1 MSTAIV
7 LVAVAA
13 ALGVGLVVFGTVR
26 SQQSSAPEDS
36 VRATYRTLADVREQ
50 LRRRFESTGTP
61 VWIASEQVPSRLR
74 RDLVSADIELR
85 PYEFRL
91 IQAGFAVVFAIVGLL
106 RFGLGIE
113 FVVLAAIGY
122 LLLARYLRNRRA
134 HPLRQFNSG
143 LPRAMELIANSMKA
157 GQSVAQSLTAVT
169 DNAGPPVSDEFA
181 LARREIELGASIES
195 AMNNMVKRIGSNDL
209 RLMVMVITIQ
219 RSIGGDLP
227 AILATLADTMRQR
240 EEMRAE
246 VMAATAQSRASA
258 VIITLLPIV
267 AAVLL
272 YFVVSDYFRPMLVN
286 PLGWVMLGLA
296 AVLLFVGNPLNLD
309 PAGLQT
315 LRIAAAAGLGAI
327 GTAVGMFIGTP
338 FATGLALVI
347 GVALG
352 FYLPVFWLDQLVR
365 DRRTELEASLPNA
378 LDVVAISMEAGLGL
392 DRALEQLVRHQDDSL
407 TLLVARALREIQLGR
422 PRAEALEEMADAT
435 GIEEFT
441 SLVRGIL
448 YAERTGV
455 PIARTIAAHAAQM
468 RVKRRLK
475 IRTEAA
481 RASLKILIPTVGCVF
496 PTLWLI
502 LLGPALI
509 VVLTLGSK

>member
-13 ALGVGLVVFGTVR
+13 A
-26 SQQSSAPEDS
+26 
-36 VRATYRTLADVREQ
+36 
-50 LRRRFESTGTP
+50 
-61 VWIASEQVPSRLR
+61 
-74 RDLVSADIELR
+74 
-85 PYEFRL
+85 
-91 IQAGFAVVFAIVGLL
+91 
-106 RFGLGIE
+106 
-113 FVVLAAIGY
+113 IGY
-122 LLLARYLRNRRA
+122 VLPSLYLRNRRG
-134 HPLRQFNSG
+134 HRLRQFDAN

-181 LARREIELGASIES
+181 LARREIELGASLES
-195 AMNNMVKRIGSNDL
+195 ALNNMVKRIGSNDL

-219 RSIGGDLP
+219 RSVGGDLP
-227 AILATLADTMRQR
+227 AILITLADTMRQR
-240 EEMRAE
+240 EEMRSE
-246 VMAATAQSRASA
+246 IMAATAQSRASA
-258 VIITLLPIV
+258 LIITLLPIV
-267 AAVLL
+267 AALL
-272 YFVVSDYFRPMLVN
+272 MYFIVQDYFRPMLTN
-286 PLGWVMLGLA
+286 PIGWVMLVLA
-296 AVLLFVGNPLNLD
+296 GFLLFAGNPLSLD
-309 PAGLQT
+309 PASLQT
-315 LRIAAAAGLGAI
+315 LRIAAAAAFGAI
-327 GTAVGMFIGTP
+327 GTAIGMFLGTP
-338 FATGLALVI
+338 FAIGIALLG
-347 GVALG
+347 GVAVG
-352 FYLPVFWLDQLVR
+352 FYLPVLWLDQLVR
-365 DRRTELEASLPNA
+365 DRRSELEASLPNA

-422 PRAEALEEMADAT
+422 PRPDALEEMAQAT
-435 GIEEFT
+435 GVDDFA

-481 RASLKILIPTVGCVF
+481 RASLKILLPTVGCVF
-496 PTLWLI
+496 PTLWLV

-509 VVLTLGSK
+509 VVLTLGH